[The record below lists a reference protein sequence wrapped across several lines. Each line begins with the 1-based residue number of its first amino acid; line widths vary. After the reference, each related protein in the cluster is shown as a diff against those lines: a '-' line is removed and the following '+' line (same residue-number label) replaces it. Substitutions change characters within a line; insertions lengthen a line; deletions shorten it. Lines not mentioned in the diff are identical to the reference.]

1 SSLNSTSPSHQQQQ
15 NPTKKS
21 VALCFF
27 LSFFQFPHLLYNNF
41 SFFPLLPERINRIS
55 HILTMEGERNND
67 LEEKLLPPRSVV
79 VDLKPGYNNDEPSSS
94 PAACC
99 GESPA
104 SCSGGGGMT
113 PMVVFSTMV
122 AVCGTFAMG
131 CASGY
136 SSPAEHGI
144 NKDLNLSVAE
154 YSVFGSI
161 MTTGGMIGS
170 LLNGKMADLIGR
182 KGTMWVSEMFF
193 IMGWLAIAFAEDSWT
208 LDLGRLSIGVG
219 VGITGYVVPVYVA
232 EITPKNIRGAFTAAG
247 HFMTCCGFSMLY
259 FAGVAF
265 SWRSLALIAAVP
277 SALHI
282 VGLFFIPE
290 SPRWLAKV
298 GREEDS
304 ELALQRLRGKKVDI
318 SQEAADI
325 IESIEACQGRKSGK
339 ILDLFQLKYAHALIV
354 GVGLMFFQQFGGTN
368 AIAYYARSI
377 FEAAEFSS
385 YIGLISMAVIQIP
398 ITLVSVLLTD
408 KSGRRPLLLVSAS
421 GMCLSTL
428 LIAVSFCLQS
438 FHIAKDITP
447 TLACIGVLSF
457 TVAYSIGMAGLPW
470 LIMSETFPINIKGS
484 AGSLVTLIHWSCSWI
499 VTYSFN
505 FLMQWSSS
513 GTFFIFSGVGFSAVV
528 FIAKLVP
535 ETKGRTLEELQT
547 SSVQTHFIE

>member
-325 IESIEACQGRKSGK
+325 I
-339 ILDLFQLKYAHALIV
+339 
-354 GVGLMFFQQFGGTN
+354 
-368 AIAYYARSI
+368 
-377 FEAAEFSS
+377 
-385 YIGLISMAVIQIP
+385 
-398 ITLVSVLLTD
+398 
-408 KSGRRPLLLVSAS
+408 
-421 GMCLSTL
+421 
-428 LIAVSFCLQS
+428 
-438 FHIAKDITP
+438 
-447 TLACIGVLSF
+447 SF

>member
-377 FEAAEFSS
+377 FEAA
-385 YIGLISMAVIQIP
+385 
-398 ITLVSVLLTD
+398 
-408 KSGRRPLLLVSAS
+408 
-421 GMCLSTL
+421 
-428 LIAVSFCLQS
+428 
-438 FHIAKDITP
+438 
-447 TLACIGVLSF
+447 
-457 TVAYSIGMAGLPW
+457 
-470 LIMSETFPINIKGS
+470 
-484 AGSLVTLIHWSCSWI
+484 
-499 VTYSFN
+499 
-505 FLMQWSSS
+505 